1 MAPVQDWK
9 FDGTDRACLDYL
21 KDFIPDKIIDAHTHP
36 FKKKFIQA
44 YLDSCESV
52 FSQFPYDE
60 LGYEKARQLQES
72 IYGPLKDYRI
82 LGLPMPD
89 FPQINRENGLRDE
102 YAAWM
107 AAEADRNPGKMA
119 GTVLVMPGDTEDDI
133 EALLRLSPGLVGLKC
148 YQWFAPRLSEATMDE
163 FLPDSAWKVAERR
176 GLPIIVHLARPKTI
190 ADGDN
195 LAQVLQKTRA
205 YPNAKLILAHCG
217 TSFTGHLLG
226 DVIDALKQRD
236 NIWLDL
242 AAVCEPS
249 VMFEGIKGL
258 GPSRVLWGT
267 DFPISMGKGRC
278 VSLGAGFLW
287 MSQYNLR
294 GLAEQEATGGVAL
307 YVVEEL
313 MAFYQACRMLEL
325 PVADRE
331 KIFYDNAK
339 ELFFP
344 E

>member
-1 MAPVQDWK
+1 MAPIQDWK

-21 KDFIPDKIIDAHTHP
+21 KDFIPDKIFDAHTHP

-44 YLDSCESV
+44 YVDSCESV

-60 LGYEKARQLQES
+60 LGYEKARRLQEM

-89 FPQINRENGLRDE
+89 HPQMYRENGLRDE

-107 AAEADRNPGKMA
+107 AAEANRHPDQMV

-133 EALLRLSPGLVGLKC
+133 EALLRLGPGLAGLKC

-163 FLPDSAWKVAERR
+163 FLPESAWKVADRKN
-176 GLPIIVHLARPKTI
+176 LPIIVHLARPKTI
-190 ADGDN
+190 ADPDN
-195 LAQVLQKTRA
+195 LAQVLQKTKA

-226 DVIDALKQRD
+226 DVIDQLKKRD

-294 GLAEQEATGGVAL
+294 GLAEQEATGGAAF

-331 KIFYDNAK
+331 KIFYENAK
-339 ELFFP
+339 EMFFP
-344 E
+344 